1 MKQRKVS
8 NYQPIL
14 WIVALVVGAIMGLL
28 GLDWING
35 LINFVATVYIRLFQ
49 LLAVPTI
56 VLAVITTFA
65 TFGSERSGRIFGRT
79 LIYTLLTISS
89 LVLMTLSPTTLI
101 QSVFVP

>member
-35 LINFVATVYIRLFQ
+35 LSYPEKR
-49 LLAVPTI
+49 
-56 VLAVITTFA
+56 
-65 TFGSERSGRIFGRT
+65 
-79 LIYTLLTISS
+79 
-89 LVLMTLSPTTLI
+89 
-101 QSVFVP
+101 